1 MSTPL
6 AGLRV
11 IDLSSTQAGAPVGQL
26 LADYGADVLMIEP
39 PGGSAL
45 RQLPGFPFWA
55 RGKRSLELDLKTPE
69 GKARLRTLL
78 ASADILIETFR
89 PGVLDRLGLSQGAIS
104 ALNPRLVHT
113 SITGFGTSGPLSTM
127 KGYEGLVMAKIG
139 GLTPFMPITRRPGPT
154 FVSVPYCSFS
164 ASQTALHG
172 TLAALY
178 ERETSGLGQHVEASL
193 AQSFAAHDTWNWYVN
208 VITDKYPGA
217 FTPAAAYSEDLVP
230 STGFYFRLPVLLTK
244 DGKWLQFSQTFPHL
258 FRAFMRVLDLE
269 WMFDDPAWKDV
280 PDFLQE
286 PKRIAFW
293 NVLIERARERTY
305 DDWVAVFD
313 AERDVWAEPFRHGRQ
328 LLDHP
333 QLQHDKQVVEVH
345 DPERGVVRQMA
356 PLVRLS
362 SLPDRVLRGAPRVG
376 EGGGEGL
383 AVDPGSDLPGAADGL
398 PLAGVTVLELATMY
412 AGPYASTLLTDLG
425 ARVYKVEPLSGDLIR
440 HVLPFPELGGIK
452 VMQGKESIAVDV
464 RTEEGRQIVHDLA
477 KKADLVV
484 QSYRAGVAKR
494 LGVDAET
501 LRSVNPDLI
510 YLNAP
515 GYGADGPCG
524 DRPAFAPNIGAA
536 AGLAMR
542 NAGPAVPEGPELTT
556 EEIKSVSIPLFLAG
570 TPVSA
575 QADGFSAL
583 GAATALLL
591 GLYARARGAGSE
603 TMVTSMLSTVGHAL
617 GDDMVSYDG
626 RPAIAAADD
635 DLWGLHALYRIYPT
649 ANGWCFLA
657 APEDRDWAA
666 LVNVL
671 AAEHDFTADA
681 VFATAEGR
689 RHADEALVKILTEV
703 FARRTSAEWEAVMTA
718 ADVGCAEV
726 NTTNPERVLMEE
738 LGRALG
744 YVADVTHP
752 TYGDHPRLAPLVRF
766 SRSST
771 TAGPSCLAG
780 QHTDDLLREIG
791 RTDEEIAGL
800 RERGV
805 VD

>member
-1 MSTPL
+1 MTGPL

-11 IDLSSTQAGAPVGQL
+11 VDLASTQAGAPVGQL
-26 LADYGADVLMIEP
+26 LADYGADVLMVEP
-39 PGGSAL
+39 PGGSPL
-45 RQLPGFPFWA
+45 RELPAFPFWA
-55 RGKRSLELDLKTPE
+55 RGKRSLEVDLKAPDGAAT
-69 GKARLRTLL
+69 LRTLL
-78 ASADILIETFR
+78 QSADVLVETFR
-89 PGVLDRLGLSQGAIS
+89 PGVLDRLGFSSGEIT

-113 SITGFGTSGPLSTM
+113 SITGFGTTGPLRNM
-127 KGYEGLVMAKIG
+127 KGYEALVMAKIG
-139 GLTPFMPITRRPGPT
+139 GLTPFTPITRRPGPT

-178 ERETSGLGQHVEASL
+178 ERESSGLGQHVEASL

-208 VITDKYPGA
+208 IITDKYPDA
-217 FTPAAAYSEDLVP
+217 FTPAAPYSDDLVP
-230 STGFYFRLPVLLTK
+230 SSGFYFRLPVLLTK

-269 WMFDDPAWKDV
+269 WMFDHPDWKGV
-280 PDFLQE
+280 PDFLE
-286 PKRIAFW
+286 ESKRIALW
-293 NVLIERARERTY
+293 DILIERARQRTY
-305 DDWVAVFD
+305 DEWVEVFD
-313 AERDVWAEPFRHGRQ
+313 AERDVWAEPFRQGRE

-333 QLQHDKQVVEVH
+333 QLQHDQQVVEVP
-345 DPERGVVRQMA
+345 DAERGLVRQMA

-362 SLPDRVLRGAPRVG
+362 SLPGQVVRGAPRVG
-376 EGGGEGL
+376 EGGSFWAAAENRAPAEG
-383 AVDPGSDLPGAADGL
+383 GGGL
-398 PLAGVTVLELATMY
+398 PLAGVTILELATMY

-425 ARVYKVEPLSGDLIR
+425 ARVYKVEPLTGDLIR

-464 RTEEGRQIVHDLA
+464 RSEEGRQIVHDLA
-477 KKADLVV
+477 KKANLVV

-494 LGVDAET
+494 LGIDAGT
-501 LRSVNPDLI
+501 LRAINPDLI
-510 YLNAP
+510 YLSAP
-515 GYGADGPCG
+515 GYGVDGPCS

-536 AGLAMR
+536 AGLALR
-542 NAGPAVPEGPELTT
+542 NAGPAVRDGPELTT
-556 EEIKSVSIPLFLAG
+556 EEIKKVSIPLFLAG

-603 TMVTSMLSTVGHAL
+603 TMVTSMLSTMGHAL

-626 RPAIAAADD
+626 RPSLATADA
-635 DLWGLHALYRIYPT
+635 DLWGLHALYRLYPT
-649 ANGWCFLA
+649 ADGWCFLA
-657 APEDRDWAA
+657 APGERDWSA
-666 LVNVL
+666 LVTAL
-671 AAEHDFTADA
+671 AEEHDLAGDA
-681 VFATAEGR
+681 LFATAEGR
-689 RHADEALVKILTEV
+689 QAADEALVKILTDV
-703 FARRTSAEWEAVMTA
+703 FARRTSAEWEALLTA

-738 LGRALG
+738 LGRAHG
-744 YVADVTHP
+744 YVTDVTHP
-752 TYGDHPRLAPLVRF
+752 LYEDHPRLAALVRF

-791 RTDEEIAGL
+791 RTDEDIAGL
-800 RERGV
+800 RARGV
-805 VD
+805 VA